1 MLFFL
6 LLIQCNCSEWFWRP
20 DQFMP
25 IWRRHIQALS
35 NFTMDWSSVWSLD
48 YSIWC
53 LEFWHSLLWY
63 LFWNRLCCVWF
74 KFRQPVLGSHA
85 AKAVAFLL
93 LVFMV
98 SLKFKVRW
106 TISWNIT
113 LYALVSVLQ
122 PKFRSGVHLQKSGLI
137 LIWQLFWCLSIVQ

>member
-63 LFWNRLCCVWF
+63 LFWNCLCCVWF
-74 KFRQPVLGSHA
+74 KLWQPVLGSHA

-93 LVFMV
+93 LVLMV

-106 TISWNIT
+106 TISWNIS
-113 LYALVSVLQ
+113 LYALRL
-122 PKFRSGVHLQKSGLI
+122 
-137 LIWQLFWCLSIVQ
+137 WCLYESLSLDVVCISKNLSRSWFGSYFDA